1 MVHAG
6 LDSLGLL
13 WFENQPRGPRK
24 GIRAVDAVTNE
35 SRLALARGARLS
47 TDKQTGEP
55 LLLFPEG
62 VVHLSSTALS
72 ILQHCDGRATLGV
85 ILETLAAE
93 FDADPDVLR
102 ADVLECLSQLRGR
115 KLVVVT

>member
-1 MVHAG
+1 M
-6 LDSLGLL
+6 
-13 WFENQPRGPRK
+13 
-24 GIRAVDAVTNE
+24 DAITNE
-35 SRLALARGARLS
+35 SRPALARGTRLA

-62 VVHLSSTALS
+62 VVHLSSTAHG
-72 ILQHCDGRATLGV
+72 ILQHCDGQATLGA
-85 ILETLAAE
+85 ILETLATE
-93 FDADPDVLR
+93 FDAEPDVLR